1 VQKETDMA
9 RSKGKK
15 RGSSRQPEAIAMLIE
30 DHQKVQKLFKQF
42 EKAESQQEKSDISER
57 ACNEL
62 TVHAELEEQVFY
74 PAVREAISET
84 DLLDEAEVEH
94 GVAKELIERLKGMDS
109 ADEEYAA
116 TFTVLG
122 EYVNHHIEEEQNEMF
137 PKVKKADLDLEA
149 LAAEMMEKK
158 QELMAQHGMSPEE
171 GMTARGRPQPSRSQ
185 GHRRSAGR

>member
-1 VQKETDMA
+1 MA
-9 RSKGKK
+9 KAKSKAGKRSG
-15 RGSSRQPEAIAMLIE
+15 SRQPEAIAMLIE

-42 EKAESQQEKSDISER
+42 EKAESQQQKSDIAEQ

-74 PAVREAISET
+74 PAVREAIDET

-94 GVAKELIERLKGMDS
+94 NVAKELIEKLKGMDS

-122 EYVNHHIEEEQNEMF
+122 EYVNHHITEEQDELF
-137 PKVKKADLDLEA
+137 PKVKKAGLDMEA
-149 LAAEMMEKK
+149 LAAEMAEKK
-158 QELMAQHGMSPEE
+158 QELMAQMGMNAEE
-171 GMTARGRPQPSRSQ
+171 GMMSGRPQTSRGQ